1 MKKDKLSKEAQTL
14 DNKINEL
21 AKTTTRKLEQVRS
34 ENSYQFHGN
43 AIKQKPPVTKRQ
55 KWILVNKQGRLSGI
69 LDHRAFNTRESAKAW
84 FQRTSDISGG
94 TIKIDD
100 YYYVLKNEEYKLL
113 KELDALDKLDALD
126 MISDLDV
133 N

>member
-1 MKKDKLSKEAQTL
+1 MKKDKLTKEAQAL
-14 DNKINEL
+14 NRKINEL
-21 AKTTTRKLEQVRS
+21 GKTTTRKLKQVQYKFQDTRQVAKAP
-34 ENSYQFHGN
+34 E
-43 AIKQKPPVTKRQ
+43 IKKQ

-69 LDHRAFNTRESAKAW
+69 LDHIDFDTRVKAKSW

-94 TIKIDD
+94 TINIDD

-113 KELDALDKLDALD
+113 KELDALDKLEAID
-126 MISDLDV
+126 MVSDLDV

>member
-1 MKKDKLSKEAQTL
+1 MKKDKLTKEAQTL
-14 DNKINEL
+14 DNKIKGL
-21 AKTTTRKLEQVRS
+21 AKTTTRKLKQARS

-55 KWILVNKQGRLSGI
+55 KWILVNKQGQLSGI
-69 LDHRAFNTRESAKAW
+69 LDHRAFSTRESAKAW
-84 FQRTSDISGG
+84 FQNTSDISGG

-100 YYYVLKNEEYKLL
+100 HYYVLKNEEYEFL
-113 KELDALDKLDALD
+113 KELDVLDIIADQD
-126 MISDLDV
+126 I